1 MDKRAAIVLGV
12 IFGGLFLV
20 LFGFMLLAY
29 SALKSASTGVSLET
43 ETTVGARIGIVEAK
57 GTIGEAAPA
66 GIDADKIVKLLKKYE
81 RDDDIKAIVLRVDSP
96 GGAVAPSQ
104 EIHDAIK
111 RIKARKK
118 VVVSMGGMAASGGY
132 YISAPADRIFA
143 EPGTLTGSIGV
154 IFLHFNVRGLLEWA
168 KVEETTLK
176 SGKYKD
182 TLSPFRPIQETDREE
197 IQSIS
202 DDVYS
207 QFVQAV
213 AQGRGMPEA
222 RVREIA
228 EGRIYTGKRAK
239 ELKLVDE
246 LGGFDDAVA
255 AAWGLAGQSGEPKV
269 QYPPRERELSLR
281 DLVLEL
287 ISKGERQTGCI
298 FCELPRAGDD
308 RENLILGRSA
318 HTFAILNRFPYN
330 NGHLMVVPRAHIAE
344 LTALPR
350 EEHDELSEML
360 RVAVRLVGEAYGAQ
374 GYNIGMNLGRTAG
387 AGIVDHLHW
396 HVVPRWNGDTNFMP
410 VLGDTKVMI
419 EHLHASWDRLRPS
432 FDREYSEGTKW

>member
-1 MDKRAAIVLGV
+1 LDKRAAIVLGV

-29 SALKSASTGVSLET
+29 SALKSTSTGVSLET

-57 GTIGEAAPA
+57 GTIGEAGPA
-66 GIDADKIVKLLKKYE
+66 GIDSDKVVKLLKKYE
-81 RDDDIKAIVLRVDSP
+81 RDEDIKAIVLRVDSP

-104 EIHDAIK
+104 EIHDAVK

-154 IFLHFNVRGLLEWA
+154 IFMHFNVRGLLEWA

-182 TLSPFRPIQETDREE
+182 TLSPFRPIQQSDREE
-197 IQSIS
+197 IQGIS

-213 AQGRGMPEA
+213 AEGRGMPEA

-269 QYPPRERELSLR
+269 QYPPRDRELSLR
-281 DLVLEL
+281 DLVHGAFQGAFQGASE
-287 ISKGERQTGCI
+287 GV
-298 FCELPRAGDD
+298 
-308 RENLILGRSA
+308 RSA
-318 HTFAILNRFPYN
+318 APYQ
-330 NGHLMVVPRAHIAE
+330 GGLMFLAPD
-344 LTALPR
+344 L
-350 EEHDELSEML
+350 
-360 RVAVRLVGEAYGAQ
+360 VR
-374 GYNIGMNLGRTAG
+374 
-387 AGIVDHLHW
+387 
-396 HVVPRWNGDTNFMP
+396 
-410 VLGDTKVMI
+410 
-419 EHLHASWDRLRPS
+419 
-432 FDREYSEGTKW
+432 

>member
-29 SALKSASTGVSLET
+29 SALKSASMGVSLET

-66 GIDADKIVKLLKKYE
+66 GIDSDKIVKLLKKYE
-81 RDDDIKAIVLRVDSP
+81 KDEDIKAIVLRVDSP

-104 EIHDAIK
+104 EIHDAVK

-168 KVEETTLK
+168 KIEETTLK

-281 DLVLEL
+281 DLVRGAFQGAFQGATE
-287 ISKGERQTGCI
+287 GV
-298 FCELPRAGDD
+298 
-308 RENLILGRSA
+308 RSA
-318 HTFAILNRFPYN
+318 PHE
-330 NGHLMVVPRAHIAE
+330 GGLMFLAPN
-344 LTALPR
+344 L
-350 EEHDELSEML
+350 
-360 RVAVRLVGEAYGAQ
+360 VR
-374 GYNIGMNLGRTAG
+374 
-387 AGIVDHLHW
+387 
-396 HVVPRWNGDTNFMP
+396 
-410 VLGDTKVMI
+410 
-419 EHLHASWDRLRPS
+419 
-432 FDREYSEGTKW
+432 

>member
-29 SALKSASTGVSLET
+29 SALKSTSTGVSLET

-57 GTIGEAAPA
+57 GTIGEAAPS
-66 GIDADKIVKLLKKYE
+66 GIDSDKVVKLLKKYE
-81 RDDDIKAIVLRVDSP
+81 RDEDIKAVVLRVDSP

-104 EIHDAIK
+104 EIHDAVK
-111 RIKARKK
+111 RIKASKK

-182 TLSPFRPIQETDREE
+182 TLSPFRPIQESDREE

-269 QYPPRERELSLR
+269 QYPPRDRELSLR
-281 DLVLEL
+281 DLVRGAFQGAFQGATE
-287 ISKGERQTGCI
+287 GVG
-298 FCELPRAGDD
+298 
-308 RENLILGRSA
+308 SA
-318 HTFAILNRFPYN
+318 
-330 NGHLMVVPRAHIAE
+330 VPRQGGLMFLAPN
-344 LTALPR
+344 L
-350 EEHDELSEML
+350 
-360 RVAVRLVGEAYGAQ
+360 VR
-374 GYNIGMNLGRTAG
+374 
-387 AGIVDHLHW
+387 
-396 HVVPRWNGDTNFMP
+396 
-410 VLGDTKVMI
+410 
-419 EHLHASWDRLRPS
+419 
-432 FDREYSEGTKW
+432 

>member
-12 IFGGLFLV
+12 IIGGLFLV

-29 SALKSASTGVSLET
+29 SALKSTSTGVSLET

-57 GTIGEAAPA
+57 GTIGEAAPS
-66 GIDADKIVKLLKKYE
+66 GIDSDKVVKLLKKYE
-81 RDDDIKAIVLRVDSP
+81 RDEDIKAVVLRVDSP

-104 EIHDAIK
+104 EIHDAVK

-281 DLVLEL
+281 DLVRGAFQGAFQGATE
-287 ISKGERQTGCI
+287 GV
-298 FCELPRAGDD
+298 
-308 RENLILGRSA
+308 RSA
-318 HTFAILNRFPYN
+318 PHE
-330 NGHLMVVPRAHIAE
+330 GGLMFLAPN
-344 LTALPR
+344 L
-350 EEHDELSEML
+350 
-360 RVAVRLVGEAYGAQ
+360 VR
-374 GYNIGMNLGRTAG
+374 
-387 AGIVDHLHW
+387 
-396 HVVPRWNGDTNFMP
+396 
-410 VLGDTKVMI
+410 
-419 EHLHASWDRLRPS
+419 
-432 FDREYSEGTKW
+432 

>member
-29 SALKSASTGVSLET
+29 SALKSTSTGISLET
-43 ETTVGARIGIVEAK
+43 ETTAGARIGIVEAK

-66 GIDADKIVKLLKKYE
+66 GIDSDKVVKLLKKYE
-81 RDDDIKAIVLRVDSP
+81 RDEDIKAVVLRVDSP

-104 EIHDAIK
+104 EIHDAVK
-111 RIKARKK
+111 RIKASKK

-182 TLSPFRPIQETDREE
+182 TLSPFRPIQESDREE

-269 QYPPRERELSLR
+269 QYPPRDRELSLR
-281 DLVLEL
+281 DLVRGAFQGAFQGATE
-287 ISKGERQTGCI
+287 GMG
-298 FCELPRAGDD
+298 
-308 RENLILGRSA
+308 SA
-318 HTFAILNRFPYN
+318 
-330 NGHLMVVPRAHIAE
+330 VPRQGGLMFLAPN
-344 LTALPR
+344 L
-350 EEHDELSEML
+350 
-360 RVAVRLVGEAYGAQ
+360 VR
-374 GYNIGMNLGRTAG
+374 
-387 AGIVDHLHW
+387 
-396 HVVPRWNGDTNFMP
+396 
-410 VLGDTKVMI
+410 
-419 EHLHASWDRLRPS
+419 
-432 FDREYSEGTKW
+432 

>member
-1 MDKRAAIVLGV
+1 LDKRAAIVLGV

-29 SALKSASTGVSLET
+29 SALKSTSTGVSLET

-57 GTIGEAAPA
+57 GTIGEAAPS
-66 GIDADKIVKLLKKYE
+66 GIDSDKVVKLLKKYE
-81 RDDDIKAIVLRVDSP
+81 RDEDIKAVVLRVDSP

-104 EIHDAIK
+104 EIHDAVK
-111 RIKARKK
+111 RIKASKK

-182 TLSPFRPIQETDREE
+182 TLSPFRPIQESDREE

-269 QYPPRERELSLR
+269 QYPPRDRELSLR
-281 DLVLEL
+281 DLVRGAFQGAFQGATE
-287 ISKGERQTGCI
+287 GMG
-298 FCELPRAGDD
+298 
-308 RENLILGRSA
+308 SA
-318 HTFAILNRFPYN
+318 
-330 NGHLMVVPRAHIAE
+330 VPRQGGLMFLAPN
-344 LTALPR
+344 L
-350 EEHDELSEML
+350 
-360 RVAVRLVGEAYGAQ
+360 VR
-374 GYNIGMNLGRTAG
+374 
-387 AGIVDHLHW
+387 
-396 HVVPRWNGDTNFMP
+396 
-410 VLGDTKVMI
+410 
-419 EHLHASWDRLRPS
+419 
-432 FDREYSEGTKW
+432 

>member
-1 MDKRAAIVLGV
+1 
-12 IFGGLFLV
+12 
-20 LFGFMLLAY
+20 MLLGY
-29 SALKSASTGVSLET
+29 RGRKSPSRGVSRET
-43 ETTVGARIGIVEAK
+43 EPPVGARIGIVEAK

-154 IFLHFNVRGLLEWA
+154 IFLHFNLRGLLEWA

-213 AQGRGMPEA
+213 AQGRGMSSA
-222 RVREIA
+222 RVRESA
-228 EGRIYTGKRAK
+228 ERRIYTGKRAK

-246 LGGFDDAVA
+246 LGGFDDALA
-255 AAWGLAGQSGEPKV
+255 AAWGLPRQSGEPKG
-269 QYPPRERELSLR
+269 QYPPPP
-281 DLVLEL
+281 
-287 ISKGERQTGCI
+287 RQPL
-298 FCELPRAGDD
+298 LP
-308 RENLILGRSA
+308 
-318 HTFAILNRFPYN
+318 
-330 NGHLMVVPRAHIAE
+330 
-344 LTALPR
+344 
-350 EEHDELSEML
+350 
-360 RVAVRLVGEAYGAQ
+360 
-374 GYNIGMNLGRTAG
+374 
-387 AGIVDHLHW
+387 
-396 HVVPRWNGDTNFMP
+396 
-410 VLGDTKVMI
+410 
-419 EHLHASWDRLRPS
+419 
-432 FDREYSEGTKW
+432 

>member
-57 GTIGEAAPA
+57 GTIGEAAPS
-66 GIDADKIVKLLKKYE
+66 GIDSDKVVKLLKKYE
-81 RDDDIKAIVLRVDSP
+81 RDEDIKAVVLRVDSP

-104 EIHDAIK
+104 EIHDAVK
-111 RIKARKK
+111 RIKASKK

-246 LGGFDDAVA
+246 LGGFDDAIA

-281 DLVLEL
+281 DLVRGAFQGAFQGATE
-287 ISKGERQTGCI
+287 GV
-298 FCELPRAGDD
+298 
-308 RENLILGRSA
+308 RSA
-318 HTFAILNRFPYN
+318 PHE
-330 NGHLMVVPRAHIAE
+330 GGLMFLAPN
-344 LTALPR
+344 L
-350 EEHDELSEML
+350 
-360 RVAVRLVGEAYGAQ
+360 VR
-374 GYNIGMNLGRTAG
+374 
-387 AGIVDHLHW
+387 
-396 HVVPRWNGDTNFMP
+396 
-410 VLGDTKVMI
+410 
-419 EHLHASWDRLRPS
+419 
-432 FDREYSEGTKW
+432 

>member
-1 MDKRAAIVLGV
+1 LDKRAAVVLGV

-29 SALKSASTGVSLET
+29 SAVKGTATGVSLET

-57 GTIGEAAPA
+57 GTIGDAAPS
-66 GIDADKIVKLLKKYE
+66 GVDSDKVVKLLKKYE
-81 RDDDIKAIVLRVDSP
+81 RDDDVKAIVLRVDSP

-111 RIKARKK
+111 RIKAKKK
-118 VVVSMGGMAASGGY
+118 VVVSMGGLAASGGY

-154 IFLHFNVRGLLEWA
+154 IFMHFNVRGLLEWA

-182 TLSPFRPIQETDREE
+182 TLSPFRPIHETDREE
-197 IQSIS
+197 IQNIS
-202 DDVYS
+202 DDVYG

-213 AQGRGMPEA
+213 AQGRGLPEA

-246 LGGFDDAVA
+246 LGGLDDAIA

-269 QYPPRERELSLR
+269 QYPPREHELSLR
-281 DLVLEL
+281 DLMRGAFQGASEGV
-287 ISKGERQTGCI
+287 
-298 FCELPRAGDD
+298 
-308 RENLILGRSA
+308 RSA
-318 HTFAILNRFPYN
+318 VPQ
-330 NGHLMVVPRAHIAE
+330 GGLMFLAPN
-344 LTALPR
+344 L
-350 EEHDELSEML
+350 
-360 RVAVRLVGEAYGAQ
+360 VR
-374 GYNIGMNLGRTAG
+374 
-387 AGIVDHLHW
+387 
-396 HVVPRWNGDTNFMP
+396 
-410 VLGDTKVMI
+410 
-419 EHLHASWDRLRPS
+419 
-432 FDREYSEGTKW
+432 

>member
-57 GTIGEAAPA
+57 GTIGEAAPS
-66 GIDADKIVKLLKKYE
+66 GIDSDKVVKLLKKYE
-81 RDDDIKAIVLRVDSP
+81 RDEDIKAVVLRVDSP

-104 EIHDAIK
+104 EIHDAVK
-111 RIKARKK
+111 RIKASKK

-182 TLSPFRPIQETDREE
+182 TLSPFRPIQESDREE

-269 QYPPRERELSLR
+269 QYPPRDRELSLR
-281 DLVLEL
+281 DLVRGAFQGAFQGATE
-287 ISKGERQTGCI
+287 GMG
-298 FCELPRAGDD
+298 
-308 RENLILGRSA
+308 SA
-318 HTFAILNRFPYN
+318 
-330 NGHLMVVPRAHIAE
+330 VPRQGGLMFLAPN
-344 LTALPR
+344 L
-350 EEHDELSEML
+350 
-360 RVAVRLVGEAYGAQ
+360 VR
-374 GYNIGMNLGRTAG
+374 
-387 AGIVDHLHW
+387 
-396 HVVPRWNGDTNFMP
+396 
-410 VLGDTKVMI
+410 
-419 EHLHASWDRLRPS
+419 
-432 FDREYSEGTKW
+432 

>member
-1 MDKRAAIVLGV
+1 WSSMQIVPICARSCAMPGTPPATEARSAAASAVRAPWRVLPLLRAARRPRARRERPSRPAARRSTPPAAIGRAACPRCIPAAAREGSSTLDKRAAIVLGV

-29 SALKSASTGVSLET
+29 SALKSTSTGISLET
-43 ETTVGARIGIVEAK
+43 ETTAGARIGIVEAK

-66 GIDADKIVKLLKKYE
+66 GIDSDKVVKLLKKYE
-81 RDDDIKAIVLRVDSP
+81 RDEDIKAVVLRVDSP

-104 EIHDAIK
+104 EIHDAVK
-111 RIKARKK
+111 RIKASKK

-182 TLSPFRPIQETDREE
+182 TLSPFRPIQESDREE

-213 AQGRGMPEA
+213 AQG
-222 RVREIA
+222 
-228 EGRIYTGKRAK
+228 
-239 ELKLVDE
+239 
-246 LGGFDDAVA
+246 
-255 AAWGLAGQSGEPKV
+255 
-269 QYPPRERELSLR
+269 
-281 DLVLEL
+281 
-287 ISKGERQTGCI
+287 
-298 FCELPRAGDD
+298 
-308 RENLILGRSA
+308 
-318 HTFAILNRFPYN
+318 
-330 NGHLMVVPRAHIAE
+330 
-344 LTALPR
+344 
-350 EEHDELSEML
+350 
-360 RVAVRLVGEAYGAQ
+360 
-374 GYNIGMNLGRTAG
+374 
-387 AGIVDHLHW
+387 
-396 HVVPRWNGDTNFMP
+396 
-410 VLGDTKVMI
+410 
-419 EHLHASWDRLRPS
+419 
-432 FDREYSEGTKW
+432 

>member
-29 SALKSASTGVSLET
+29 SALKSTSTGVSLET

-66 GIDADKIVKLLKKYE
+66 GIDSDKIVKLLKKYE
-81 RDDDIKAIVLRVDSP
+81 KDDDVKAIVLRVDSP
-96 GGAVAPSQ
+96 GGSVAPSQ
-104 EIHDAIK
+104 EIHDAVK
-111 RIKARKK
+111 RIKAKKK
-118 VVVSMGGMAASGGY
+118 VVVSMGALAASGGY
-132 YISAPADRIFA
+132 YISAPADRIYA

-182 TLSPFRPIQETDREE
+182 TLSPFRPIQESDREE

-246 LGGFDDAVA
+246 LGGFDDAIA

-281 DLVLEL
+281 DLVRGAFQGAFQGATE
-287 ISKGERQTGCI
+287 GV
-298 FCELPRAGDD
+298 
-308 RENLILGRSA
+308 RSA
-318 HTFAILNRFPYN
+318 
-330 NGHLMVVPRAHIAE
+330 VPEGGVMFLAPN
-344 LTALPR
+344 L
-350 EEHDELSEML
+350 
-360 RVAVRLVGEAYGAQ
+360 VR
-374 GYNIGMNLGRTAG
+374 
-387 AGIVDHLHW
+387 
-396 HVVPRWNGDTNFMP
+396 
-410 VLGDTKVMI
+410 
-419 EHLHASWDRLRPS
+419 
-432 FDREYSEGTKW
+432 

>member
-66 GIDADKIVKLLKKYE
+66 GIDSDKIVKLLKKYE
-81 RDDDIKAIVLRVDSP
+81 KDDDIKAIVLRVDSP

-104 EIHDAIK
+104 EIHDAVK

-246 LGGFDDAVA
+246 LGGFDDAIA

-281 DLVLEL
+281 DLVRGAFQGAFQGATE
-287 ISKGERQTGCI
+287 GV
-298 FCELPRAGDD
+298 
-308 RENLILGRSA
+308 RSA
-318 HTFAILNRFPYN
+318 PHE
-330 NGHLMVVPRAHIAE
+330 GGLMFLAPN
-344 LTALPR
+344 L
-350 EEHDELSEML
+350 
-360 RVAVRLVGEAYGAQ
+360 VR
-374 GYNIGMNLGRTAG
+374 
-387 AGIVDHLHW
+387 
-396 HVVPRWNGDTNFMP
+396 
-410 VLGDTKVMI
+410 
-419 EHLHASWDRLRPS
+419 
-432 FDREYSEGTKW
+432 